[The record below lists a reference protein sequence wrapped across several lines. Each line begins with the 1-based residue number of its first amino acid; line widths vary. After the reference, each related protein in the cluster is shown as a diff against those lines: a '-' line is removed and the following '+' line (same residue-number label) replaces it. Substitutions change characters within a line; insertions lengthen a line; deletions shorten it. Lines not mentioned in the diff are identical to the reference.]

1 MLNIFS
7 IIFYNPWNNRRFS
20 LTLHRNSDQPPFKM
34 KGFDPLQTVKSPRS
48 SMDRISDSG
57 SDD

>member
-34 KGFDPLQTVKSPRS
+34 KGFDP
-48 SMDRISDSG
+48 
-57 SDD
+57 